1 MRNVTFSVATQ
12 EAMREEM
19 QRDSKVFLMGEDIA
33 RQGGIFGQFKDLA
46 TEFGAERVRDTPI
59 SETAIIGGGVGAA
72 LAGMRPVVDMHFA
85 DFIGVPMDEIFNQMA
100 KARYMFGGQAK
111 VPLVLRAPEA
121 VQLNTLNVWNRGLCI
136 FRVSKWSFL
145 QTPQMLKGY

>member
-46 TEFGAERVRDTPI
+46 TEFGAGSVR
-59 SETAIIGGGVGAA
+59 
-72 LAGMRPVVDMHFA
+72 L
-85 DFIGVPMDEIFNQMA
+85 
-100 KARYMFGGQAK
+100 
-111 VPLVLRAPEA
+111 LPE
-121 VQLNTLNVWNRGLCI
+121 
-136 FRVSKWSFL
+136 
-145 QTPQMLKGY
+145 